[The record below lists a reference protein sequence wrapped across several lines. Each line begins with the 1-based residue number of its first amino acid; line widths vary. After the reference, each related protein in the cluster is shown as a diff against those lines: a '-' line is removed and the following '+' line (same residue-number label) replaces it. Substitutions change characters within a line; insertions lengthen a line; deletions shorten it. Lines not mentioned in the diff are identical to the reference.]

1 MMNIDRLHTGSSRQ
15 DALRPRA
22 ARSALVLPPDVRQYV
37 ETDLQGRPMP
47 RSQRLQHYLDLGL
60 IDEEWAAAEPEAAER
75 DADELAGLEAEED

>member
-1 MMNIDRLHTGSSRQ
+1 
-15 DALRPRA
+15 
-22 ARSALVLPPDVRQYV
+22 
-37 ETDLQGRPMP
+37 MP